1 MNDKLESNLI
11 LEAAEV
17 LEAIRDSGV
26 ALPENWRWPLIDELR
41 GIELTLKYREPTLE
55 DVIEL
60 RNCNLWG
67 APKWLDA
74 LKQLGFYRKVQP

>member
-1 MNDKLESNLI
+1 MGYIKLLNERVAA
-11 LEAAEV
+11 LEAKQHQSPNRAE
-17 LEAIRDSGV
+17 S
-26 ALPENWRWPLIDELR
+26 P
-41 GIELTLKYREPTLE
+41 TYREPTLE

-74 LKQLGFYRKVQP
+74 LKQLGFVRKVTPNE